1 MGWVDEAVSET
12 SLRTERDLYLRLLEL
27 GHYTEIEVV
36 LREGLRLVLE
46 VTGARQGHLQLLDEG
61 AALSDPSWVVSRGL
75 SAEDVENLGH
85 SLRDPQVEQTLHDG
99 KTVIGTKTRTDLGGG
114 MESADTTLLA
124 PIGDHPARGI
134 VYLRASANGGAFST
148 RGRRLAEEF
157 ARHLASVTHRVLA
170 RRASQSAVDDS
181 TAALR
186 QTLRVQDVIGRSP
199 ALAAVLHQ
207 IALASPLDV
216 TVLLTGDSGTG
227 KSQLARVLHRNSPRA
242 MLPFV
247 EVSCG
252 TLPDSLLENELFGA
266 MPGAHSTALHR
277 VTGKVAA
284 AEGGTLFLD
293 EVGNLSPAAQ
303 SKLLQLLQSK
313 EYYALGSAK
322 PVRADVRVIAA
333 TNTDLRHAVDE
344 GRFRA
349 DLYYRLH
356 VLPVHVPSLEER
368 REDIPELVAHFCAEA
383 RRRHDLPHL
392 SIAHTALRAV
402 QVAAWPGNVRQLAH
416 ATEVAC
422 IRASAEGCTQIE
434 VTHFFPTRNGGLV
447 VDEGPLT
454 LFEATRRFQRELLL
468 STLRDTDWNVL
479 EAARRLDITRS
490 HVYNLMR
497 SFGLARRSNG

>member
-1 MGWVDEAVSET
+1 MGRGDEAANET
-12 SLRTERDLYLRLLEL
+12 NLRTERDLYLRLLEL

-36 LREGLRLVLE
+36 LREGLRLILE

-61 AALSDPSWVVSRGL
+61 GALSDPSWVVSRGL
-75 SAEDVENLGH
+75 SAEDLDNLGH
-85 SLRDPQVEQTLHDG
+85 SLRDPHVVRTLDDG
-99 KTVIGTKTRTDLGGG
+99 KLVVGGKTRADLGNDMG
-114 MESADTTLLA
+114 SADTTLLA
-124 PIGDHPARGI
+124 PIGENPARG
-134 VYLRASANGGAFST
+134 VLYLRASANGGSFSA

-157 ARHLASVTHRVLA
+157 TRHLASVTHRVLA
-170 RRASQSAVDDS
+170 RRDTHSLVEDATSP
-181 TAALR
+181 LR
-186 QTLRVQDVIGRSP
+186 QTLQVQDVIGRSP

-242 MLPFV
+242 RLPFV

-252 TLPDSLLENELFGA
+252 TLPDSLFENELFGA

-313 EYYALGSAK
+313 EYYALGSSK
-322 PVRADVRVIAA
+322 PLRADVRVIAA

-344 GRFRA
+344 NRFRT

-356 VLPVHVPSLEER
+356 VLPVHVPSLDER
-368 REDIPELVAHFCAEA
+368 REDIPELVAHFCVEA
-383 RRRHDLPHL
+383 RRRHGLPEL
-392 SIAHTALRAV
+392 PIAHAALRAV

-422 IRASAEGCTQIE
+422 IRASADGCSQVE
-434 VTHFFPTRNGGLV
+434 VGHFFPTRNGVLV

-454 LFEATRRFQRELLL
+454 LFEATRRFQRDLLL
-468 STLRDTDWNVL
+468 STLRETDWNVL
-479 EAARRLDITRS
+479 ETARRLDITRS

-497 SFGLARRSNG
+497 SFGLDRRSNG